1 LNPDRLLTR
10 ARGVQRS
17 LERFYQLEEGPDVTD
32 FVRTTDEPSRET
44 LLLRQAADA
53 LELALV
59 LPSDDDRE
67 GNSNDA
73 YVQMIEGVSHFVYVA
88 ERARIDLPA
97 TELELELQAEVD
109 KFVLLAF
116 DDEELVMARV
126 RDVHRSLYENVEFLH
141 GPDSEPGRRYRLANE
156 LAARVAVRIA
166 ARPGHS
172 HPQNFLRR
180 FYRSGQTDK
189 IRLARAA

>member
-1 LNPDRLLTR
+1 MSREGLLAR
-10 ARGVQRS
+10 ARSVQRS
-17 LERFYQLEEGPDVTD
+17 LERFYQLEDGPDITD
-32 FVRTTDEPSRET
+32 FVRTTDGPSRET
-44 LLLRQAADA
+44 LLVRHADDG

-59 LPSDDDRE
+59 LPATDDGDASD
-67 GNSNDA
+67 S

-116 DDEELVMARV
+116 DEEELVMERV
-126 RDVHRSLYENVEFLH
+126 RDVHRSLYEDVAFLH
-141 GPDSEPGRRYRLANE
+141 APDSEHGRRYRLANE
-156 LAARVAVRIA
+156 LAARIAVRIA
-166 ARPGHS
+166 ARADDPHRQS
-172 HPQNFLRR
+172 FLRR
-180 FYRSGQTDK
+180 FYRAGQTDK

>member
-1 LNPDRLLTR
+1 MNRERLLAR
-10 ARGVQRS
+10 ARTVQRS
-17 LERFYQLEEGPDVTD
+17 LERFYRLEDGPDVTD
-32 FVRTTDEPSRET
+32 FVRTTEGPSRET
-44 LLLRQAADA
+44 LLVRHADDG

-59 LPSDDDRE
+59 LPNGDDDATD
-67 GNSNDA
+67 S

-116 DDEELVMARV
+116 DDEELVMDRV

-166 ARPGHS
+166 ARPGYS

>member
-1 LNPDRLLTR
+1 MNRERLLAR
-10 ARGVQRS
+10 ARRIQRT
-17 LERFYQLEEGPDVTD
+17 LERFYHLEDGPDVTE
-32 FVRTTDEPSRET
+32 FVRTVEGPSREA
-44 LLLRQAADA
+44 LLVRHADDG

-59 LPSDDDRE
+59 LPSGD
-67 GNSNDA
+67 GNAKDA

-116 DDEELVMARV
+116 DDEELVLERV
-126 RDVHRSLYENVEFLH
+126 RDVHRSLYEDVEFLH
-141 GPDSEPGRRYRLANE
+141 GADSETGQRYRLANE
-156 LAARVAVRIA
+156 LAARVAVRV
-166 ARPGHS
+166 ARPGSS
-172 HPQNFLRR
+172 HPQSFLRR

>member
-1 LNPDRLLTR
+1 LNRERLVAR
-10 ARGVQRS
+10 ARSIQRT
-17 LERFYQLEEGPDVTD
+17 LERFYHLEDGPDVTD
-32 FVRTTDEPSRET
+32 FVRTVEGPSREA
-44 LLLRQAADA
+44 LLMRHADDE

-59 LPSDDDRE
+59 LPSGDGGD
-67 GNSNDA
+67 GNAKDV

-116 DDEELVMARV
+116 DDEELVMERV

-141 GPDSEPGRRYRLANE
+141 GADSEPGQRYRLANE
-156 LAARVAVRIA
+156 LAARVAVRV
-166 ARPGHS
+166 ARPGSS
-172 HPQNFLRR
+172 HPPSFLRR